1 MPAISVNLV
10 AKLNFTLYRKKCCM
24 ILFYNFS
31 SKGCSFDQNTY
42 LLLGNLVFSFFSKL
56 VRAILEQNTI
66 PPLDRKKMKKIR
78 VDRLPSTRIFTM
90 GWNQFCWRNLIW
102 LWYSCNKIRGTKWAS
117 EHHLSIWTVCKCDFN
132 ANFSI
137 FWVLYLLLF
146 FI

>member
-78 VDRLPSTRIFTM
+78 VDRLPSARIFTT
-90 GWNQFCWRNLIW
+90 GWNQFYWRDLI
-102 LWYSCNKIRGTKWAS
+102 LCSYQFWYTCNKIWNGYLHIVCQFKWS
-117 EHHLSIWTVCKCDFN
+117 VIVTLNFLTFWSI
-132 ANFSI
+132 
-137 FWVLYLLLF
+137 YLLVLF
-146 FI
+146 I